1 MTASNEMA
9 PERRQLDEL
18 LPWHAAGTLARHE
31 AERVEAALAVDA
43 MLARHYEIVR
53 EELAETIH
61 LNETL
66 GAPSARPMEKLF
78 AAIDADGSPTRR
90 ARSFAV
96 TERLTRVL
104 AGFRPHALAL
114 SAVAVLAIIV
124 QAGVI
129 AHLYLGQHSYQSA
142 SVEAG
147 APSGPR
153 TDALIRFVPQ
163 ASAADVTKF
172 LESYRASIVEGPL
185 AGNLYRIRIAGV
197 EQPQQHVS
205 TVEPTRVE
213 HAAVGPSQELV
224 RTIERMRAESAI
236 VGFVAPA
243 E

>member
-9 PERRQLDEL
+9 PERKKLDEL
-18 LPWHAAGTLARHE
+18 LPWHAAGTLARHD

-66 GAPSARPMEKLF
+66 GAPSARAMEKLF
-78 AAIDADGSPTRR
+78 AAIDADGSPVRR

-96 TERLTRVL
+96 TERLTRL
-104 AGFRPHALAL
+104 LGSFRPRALAL
-114 SAVAVLAIIV
+114 SALAVLAIIV
-124 QAGVI
+124 QAGII
-129 AHLYLGQHSYQSA
+129 AHLYLGQRTYQSA

-147 APSGPR
+147 ASGPAS
-153 TDALIRFVPQ
+153 DALIRFVPQ

-172 LESYRASIVEGPL
+172 LENYHASIVEGPL
-185 AGNLYRIRIAGV
+185 AGDLYRIRIASVG
-197 EQPQQHVS
+197 QPQPHIA
-205 TVEPTRVE
+205 TVEPRRAE
-213 HAAVGPSQELV
+213 RSADGQSQELV
-224 RTIERMRAESAI
+224 LTIERMRAESAI